1 MTDTIFA
8 NGRVFDGLQYH
19 RDGAVGVRG
28 RMIYSVGTLAQVRE
42 EMSAGGARAE
52 ELDAQGGLVMPA
64 FHDAHIHPLIG
75 GLEMRNGLLTSCG
88 DAEECLEAIASAV
101 AAQDERNGR
110 DDRAWFRAGG
120 WSLEHFDQATG
131 PMAATLDKVVA
142 HRPAFLPSND
152 HHNAWVNTRAL
163 ELAGIDRSTP
173 DPPDGWIE
181 RDRDGNPTGT
191 LREAAAL
198 LVHRLVDTTRA
209 EKLDALREAQAH
221 LQSWGIVGWQDALVG
236 GYAAIDDPTQAYLDL
251 VDAGELTARVR
262 LALWWDRHRGV
273 EQVEDLVAER
283 ARLADAGLDA
293 GSVKLMVDGVSET
306 FTMAVDEPYLGGARC
321 PCDGGERGITFLPP
335 DQLDAAVVAL
345 DAAGFQAHFH
355 ALGDRAVRTSL
366 DAIAAARRQ
375 NGWSAQR
382 HQLAHLQ
389 LVAPRDRAR
398 FRHLGAIANVE
409 GMWAR
414 YNTPAVQMVKDHLDQ
429 ERLDWQY
436 PFADIVGSG
445 ALVAGGSDW
454 PINPPE
460 PMEGI
465 HVLVNRSSRRTD
477 ERDEEPPM
485 RDDQGLTLAQA
496 LQAYTSGAAHA
507 NHQEDSGNLRVG
519 SSADIVVLDRDP
531 FDLHED
537 DIGSADPF
545 TAWARGS
552 EVYRRDS

>member
-1 MTDTIFA
+1 MTDVIFA
-8 NGRVFDGLQYH
+8 NGRVFDGLRYH
-19 RDGAVGVRG
+19 HDGAVGVRG
-28 RMIYSVGTLAQVRE
+28 KIIYSIGPLDQVRD
-42 EMSAGGARAE
+42 EMATGGGRVE
-52 ELDAQGGLVMPA
+52 ELDARGGLVMPA

-75 GLEMRNGLLTSCG
+75 GLEMRNGLLTDCE
-88 DAEECLEAIASAV
+88 DADACLQSIATAV
-101 AAQDERNGR
+101 AAQDDRDGR
-110 DDRAWFRAGG
+110 DDGAWFRAGG
-120 WSLEHFDQATG
+120 WSLEHFDHATG
-131 PMAATLDKVVA
+131 PTAATLDKIVS

-163 ELAGIDRSTP
+163 ELAGIDRNTP
-173 DPPDGWIE
+173 DPMDGWIE
-181 RDRDGNPTGT
+181 RDQDGNPTGT
-191 LREAAAL
+191 LREAAAE

-209 EKLDALREAQAH
+209 EKRDALREAQAH

-236 GYAAIDDPTQAYLDL
+236 GYAGIDDPTQAYLDL
-251 VDAGELTARVR
+251 AEAGELTSRVR

-273 EQVEDLVAER
+273 EQLEDLQAER
-283 ARLADAGLDA
+283 ERLAEAGLDA

-321 PCDGGERGITFLPP
+321 PCSGGDRGITFLPP
-335 DQLDAAVVAL
+335 DQLDEAVVAL

-366 DAIAAARRQ
+366 DAIAAARRR
-375 NGWSAQR
+375 NGYSAQR

-398 FRHLGAIANVE
+398 FQHLNAIANVE

-414 YNTPAVQMVKDHLDQ
+414 YNTPAVQMLEPYLDQ

-436 PFADIVGSG
+436 PFRDIVDSG

-465 HVLVNRSSRRTD
+465 HTLVNRSSRRTD
-477 ERDEEPPM
+477 ESDEEPPM
-485 RDDQGLTLAQA
+485 RDDQGLTLSQA

-507 NHQEDSGNLRVG
+507 NHQDDSGNLRVG

-537 DIGSADPF
+537 HIGSADPV
-545 TAWARGS
+545 TAWARGA
-552 EVYRRDS
+552 EVYRRDE

>member
-1 MTDTIFA
+1 MSDLIFA
-8 NGRVFDGLQYH
+8 NGRLFDGLKYH
-19 RDGAVGVRG
+19 HDHAVGVRG
-28 RMIYSVGTLAQVRE
+28 SRIYAVGPLDRVRE
-42 EMSAGGARAE
+42 EMAAGGRRAE
-52 ELDAQGGLVMPA
+52 EVDAGGGLVMPA

-75 GLEMRNGLLTSCG
+75 GLELRSALLTDCTG
-88 DAEECLEAIASAV
+88 AEACLEKIADCV
-101 AAQDERNGR
+101 AEQGDVG
-110 DDRAWFRAGG
+110 DRWFRGGG
-120 WSLEHFDQATG
+120 WSLDDFDASTG
-131 PMAATLDKVVA
+131 PTAEMLDRVVP

-163 ELAGIDRSTP
+163 ELAGIDRDTP

-181 RDRDGNPTGT
+181 RDADGNPTGT

-198 LVHRLVDTTRA
+198 LVHRLVDTTRE
-209 EKLDALREAQAH
+209 EKHAALRDAEAH
-221 LQSWGIVGWQDALVG
+221 LHSWGIVGWQDALVG
-236 GYAAIDDPTQAYLDL
+236 GYAGIDDPTQAYLDL
-251 VDAGELTARVR
+251 VEADELTARVR
-262 LALWWDRHRGV
+262 LALWWDRNRGV
-273 EQVEDLVAER
+273 EQIEELEAER
-283 ARLADAGLDA
+283 ARLGEAGLDA

-306 FTMAVDEPYLGGARC
+306 LTMAVDEPYLGGARC
-321 PCDGGERGITFLPP
+321 PCAGGERGLAFMEPE
-335 DQLDAAVVAL
+335 QLDEAVCAL

-366 DAIAAARRQ
+366 DAIEAARRRH
-375 NGWSAQR
+375 GWSNQR

-389 LVAPRDRAR
+389 LVAPVDRNR
-398 FRHLGAIANVE
+398 FRLLGAIANVE

-414 YNTPAVQMVKDHLDQ
+414 YNTPAVQMVKPYLDD

-436 PFADIVGSG
+436 PFADIVDSG

-454 PINPPE
+454 PINPPD

-465 HVLVNRSSRRTD
+465 HVLVNRSSRSTD
-477 ERDEEPPM
+477 ESDEEPPM
-485 RDDQGLTLAQA
+485 RDDQGLTLLQA

-519 SSADIVVLDRDP
+519 ASADVLVLDRDP

-537 DIGSADPF
+537 EIGSAEPV

-552 EVYRRDS
+552 EVYRRD

>member
-1 MTDTIFA
+1 VNDLIFA
-8 NGRVFDGLQYH
+8 NGRLFDGLKYH
-19 RDGAVGVRG
+19 HEHAVGVRG
-28 RMIYSVGTLAQVRE
+28 HMIYAVGPLDRVRE
-42 EMSAGGARAE
+42 EMSAGGAKVEEYDAE
-52 ELDAQGGLVMPA
+52 GGLVLPA

-75 GLEMRNGLLTSCG
+75 GLEMRNALLTDC
-88 DAEECLEAIASAV
+88 DNAEACLDTIASAV
-101 AAQDERNGR
+101 EKQGDRGQSDE
-110 DDRAWFRAGG
+110 WFRAGG
-120 WSLEHFDQATG
+120 WSLDHFDPRTG
-131 PMAATLDKVVA
+131 PTAETLDRVVP

-152 HHNAWVNTRAL
+152 HHNVWVNSRAL
-163 ELAGIDRSTP
+163 EIAGIDRDTP

-198 LVHRLVDTTRA
+198 MVHRFVDTSRE
-209 EKLDALREAQAH
+209 EKHEALRDAQAH
-221 LQSWGIVGWQDALVG
+221 LHSWGIVGWQDALVG
-236 GYAAIDDPTQAYLDL
+236 GYAGIDDPTQAYLDL
-251 VDAGELTARVR
+251 VESGELTARVR
-262 LALWWDRHRGV
+262 LALWWDRHRGA
-273 EQVEDLVAER
+273 EQIEDLKAER
-283 ARLADAGLDA
+283 DRLAEAGLDA
-293 GSVKLMVDGVSET
+293 GSIKLMVDGVSET

-321 PCDGGERGITFLPP
+321 PCAGGERGLTFLEPE
-335 DQLDAAVVAL
+335 QLDEAVVAL

-366 DAIAAARRQ
+366 DAIATARRR
-375 NGWSAQR
+375 NGWSHQR

-389 LVAPRDRAR
+389 LVAPRDRNR
-398 FRHLGAIANVE
+398 FRLLGAIANVE

-414 YNTPAVQMVKDHLDQ
+414 YNTPAVQMLKPYLDQ

-436 PFADIVGSG
+436 PFADIVNSG

-454 PINPPE
+454 PINPPD

-465 HVLVNRSSRRTD
+465 HVLVNRSSRTTD

-485 RDDQGLTLAQA
+485 RDEQGLTLEQA

-519 SSADIVVLDRDP
+519 ASADIIVLDRDP

-537 DIGSADPF
+537 DIGSAEPVS
-545 TAWARGS
+545 AWSRGA
-552 EVYRRDS
+552 EVYHRD

>member
-1 MTDTIFA
+1 MTDVIFA
-8 NGRVFDGLQYH
+8 NGRLFDGLRYH
-19 RDGAVGVRG
+19 HDHAVGIRG
-28 RMIYSVGTLAQVRE
+28 RAIHAVGPLDRVRE
-42 EMSAGGARAE
+42 AMSAGGSRAE
-52 ELDAQGGLVMPA
+52 EFDAAGGLVMPT
-64 FHDAHIHPLIG
+64 FHDAHVHPLIG
-75 GLEMRNGLLTSCG
+75 GLELRNALLTGCDS
-88 DAEECLEAIASAV
+88 AEECLDAIADAV
-101 AAQDERNGR
+101 AAQADERDGPGR
-110 DDRAWFRAGG
+110 DTWFRAGG
-120 WSLEHFDQATG
+120 WSLEHFDQRTG
-131 PMAATLDKVVA
+131 PTAEALDRVVG

-163 ELAGIDRSTP
+163 ELAGIDRDTP

-198 LVHRLVDTTRA
+198 LVHRLVDTTRE
-209 EKLDALREAQAH
+209 EKREALRDAQAH
-221 LQSWGIVGWQDALVG
+221 LHSWGIVGWQDALVG
-236 GYAAIDDPTQAYLDL
+236 GYAGIDDPTQAYLDL
-251 VDAGELTARVR
+251 VGDDELVARVR

-273 EQVEDLVAER
+273 EQLEDLVAER
-283 ARLADAGLDA
+283 DRLAEAGLDA

-321 PCDGGERGITFLPP
+321 PCPGGERGLAFLEPG
-335 DQLDAAVVAL
+335 QLDEAVTAL

-366 DAIAAARRQ
+366 DAVEAARRA
-375 NGWSAQR
+375 NGWSHQR

-389 LVAPRDRAR
+389 LVAPRDRNR
-398 FRHLGAIANVE
+398 FRLLGAIANVE

-414 YNTPAVQMVKDHLDQ
+414 YNTPAVQMVEPYLDR
-429 ERLDWQY
+429 ERLEWQY

-454 PINPPE
+454 PINPPD
-460 PMEGI
+460 PMEAI
-465 HVLVNRSSRRTD
+465 HVLVNRSSRETD

-485 RDDQGLTLAQA
+485 RDEQGLTLTQA

-519 SSADIVVLDRDP
+519 ASADVLVLDRDP

-537 DIGSADPF
+537 HIGSAEPVSV
-545 TAWARGS
+545 WSRGS
-552 EVYRRDS
+552 QVHHRD